1 MLARVHLSV
10 SRRTDRLAVF
20 ELVSAYGNIGLSIG
34 LPNENY
40 STCGAFHP
48 LSKIILAVVMI
59 RGRQR
64 GLPVAIDRAIM
75 LPREFQMELS
85 KELKEFEM
93 AEGGQRTT
101 NLDAIPEGH
110 VKENNPALGSLYQPE
125 RMYRTIDSP
134 ALVEQQ

>member
-1 MLARVHLSV
+1 M
-10 SRRTDRLAVF
+10 F

-34 LPNENY
+34 VPNANY

-48 LSKIILAVVMI
+48 LSKVIVCLVMI

-75 LPREFQMELS
+75 LPREFQRELS

-93 AEGGQRTT
+93 ADEGQRTT
-101 NLDAIPEGH
+101 NLGAILEGNAM
-110 VKENNPALGSLYQPE
+110 KKNPASVPMEENE
-125 RMYRTIDSP
+125 RDN
-134 ALVEQQ
+134 

>member
-1 MLARVHLSV
+1 VSVGGLLLSV
-10 SRRTDRLAVF
+10 PRPTNPLAVF

-34 LPNENY
+34 VPNANY

-48 LSKIILAVVMI
+48 LSKLIVCLVMI

-75 LPREFQMELS
+75 LPREFQRELA

-93 AEGGQRTT
+93 ADGGQRTT
-101 NLDAIPEGH
+101 NLEGH
-110 VKENNPALGSLYQPE
+110 AMKNPAQGVIVSPE
-125 RMYRTIDSP
+125 ENDP
-134 ALVEQQ
+134 DNK